1 MTTYDLT
8 VRGVTR
14 GGILAAVLTLILV
27 ACGSA
32 AGSPA
37 PTSQAA
43 PPSDAPIDLPT
54 SAPSTLAFEDLAGS
68 LADLDGQTV
77 TVSGYLLITGD
88 QARLCG
94 VILESYPPQC
104 GAVTVRVLGE
114 VPADVLDGLDTTTEP
129 DLQKAWWGTVK
140 ITGVVAADGG
150 DGSPTITI
158 ERIESTE
165 GL

>member
-1 MTTYDLT
+1 MTTFDLT
-8 VRGVTR
+8 ARGVTR
-14 GGILAAVLTLILV
+14 GGILAALLALILV
-27 ACGSA
+27 ACGGA

-37 PTSQAA
+37 PTSPAA

-54 SAPSTLAFEDLAGS
+54 TAPMTLPFEDLAGR
-68 LADLDGQTV
+68 LVDLDGQTV

-88 QARLCG
+88 QAHMCG
-94 VILESYPPQC
+94 VLLESYPPQC

-114 VPADVLDGLDTTTEP
+114 VPTDVLDGLDTTTEP
-129 DLQKAWWGTVK
+129 DLQKAWWGMVRV
-140 ITGVVAADGG
+140 TGVVAADGG

-158 ERIESTE
+158 ESIESTE